1 MKYPKIISMSLS
13 GRFFLSGITNP
24 ENLLIIGTVVYEQN
38 NTEKDGSLLISANT
52 LSYYATDGH
61 ITPENRDL
69 IDIYDLSMDEVKN
82 LLDDDA
88 SSVIH

>member
-1 MKYPKIISMSLS
+1 MRHPKIISMSLS

-24 ENLLIIGTVVYEQN
+24 ENLLIIGTVVYEHG
-38 NTEKDGSLLISANT
+38 NTEKNGSLLISANN

-61 ITPENRDL
+61 ITPENRDR
-69 IDIYDLSMDEVKN
+69 IDIYDLNIDEVKN
-82 LLDDDA
+82 LLDEGA